1 MARRNNII
9 VAFLCI
15 ALAGLVFFACTEETP
30 APLETA
36 KKPVSD
42 TDTVARV
49 GDRRIDV
56 GDLQGEMERR
66 SASASEKDSLLQE
79 MIDFEAMLA
88 KAKKEG
94 LDKDPELIR
103 ACERLL
109 VGKFR
114 SKHLTPAV
122 ESISVAPEEARE
134 YYENHRDEFA
144 KPPSVRLALLYL
156 SAHSRMSPEKRDSIR
171 EKLAGARET
180 ALGMA
185 EEKGFGKLSIAFS
198 EHQASR
204 YRGGDIGWVKEEGR
218 AGIDQAAVDA
228 GFSLAA
234 VGDVSEVVEGENG
247 FYVVKLMDRKEASLT
262 PFEKVERK
270 INQTLLLEK
279 RRKAEAEFHENARQG
294 LEIEIYP
301 EVLATVEAKGAGGGR
316 QAKPPRLP

>member
-1 MARRNNII
+1 MMTSRNII
-9 VAFLCI
+9 FAFVCI
-15 ALAGLVFFACTEETP
+15 AVAGLFFSACTEEAP
-30 APLETA
+30 APVETA
-36 KKPVSD
+36 KKQVSD

-49 GDRRIDV
+49 GDRKIDV
-56 GDLQGEMERR
+56 EDLQGEMERR
-66 SASASEKDSLLQE
+66 RTSASQKEGLLQE
-79 MIDFEAMLA
+79 MIDFEAMLV
-88 KAKKEG
+88 KAEKEG
-94 LDKDPELIR
+94 LDKDPEFVR

-122 ESISVAPEEARE
+122 ENISVAPEQTRE
-134 YYENHRDEFA
+134 YYENHREEFT

-156 SAHSRMSPEKRDSIR
+156 SVHSRMSPERREAIR

-185 EEKGFGKLSIAFS
+185 EEKDFGKLSIAFS

-204 YRGGDIGWVKEEGR
+204 YRGGDIGWVKKEGR

-228 GFSLAA
+228 GFSLEAA
-234 VGDVSEVVEGENG
+234 GDVSEVIEGRDG
-247 FYVVKLMDRKEASLT
+247 FYVVKLMDRREASVT

-279 RRKAEAEFHENARQG
+279 RRKAEAEFFEKAREG
-294 LEIEIYP
+294 LEIELYP
-301 EVLATVEAKGAGGGR
+301 EVLATVESKGAGDGR